1 MTSDAALS
9 IMRRIAALAAPE
21 RRAVAAIV
29 AVGLLS
35 AVFEGFGL
43 SMLIPL
49 AHVALAGSEGAA
61 VPFLGGVVGRLFGP
75 DPSILQLLGTAA
87 AILLTGL
94 AVGVA
99 NLLLST
105 RLSLRFAERLRG
117 AVFDAVLQRPVSRLE
132 GAHSGRMMNIM
143 ATESWRACDALFVA
157 ASVVVQGVAIAVL
170 AAFLVA
176 IAPLHAAVLAVL
188 TVAMALVVRRATRRM
203 HRMGLKAT
211 AANEGLTSY
220 LVDALGGL
228 RVIRGFG
235 REAFER
241 RRFARR
247 SAQVS
252 AVFLRLTILSGLVA
266 PLTQLMTIAIV
277 AALVALAAVRGDDP
291 AVLIG
296 FLAIAYRLQ
305 GRVSAAL
312 GAIAGIR
319 GYDASIRAVER
330 AIAPDCEADM
340 EGPPP
345 ASPLVRSS
353 TPPSP
358 APPFDGLTREIALE
372 HVTVRYHGAEG
383 LALREVS
390 CRFPAGAVS
399 AVAGRSGAGK
409 STLVALLLRFV
420 ALEAGR
426 VLVDG
431 VPLGEI
437 DPRLWHERIAFVEQ
451 NAFLFNASV
460 RANIGYGRLGAD
472 LEAIR
477 DAARRAQAEEF
488 VLGLERGYDTV
499 IGEGGSRLSQGQ
511 RQRIALARA
520 LLRDPDVLILDEATN
535 ALDLPTERALR
546 GALRREGRPR
556 AVIVIAHRRETIEVA
571 DRVLVLEDGA
581 VVQEGSPRELADA
594 PGPYTS
600 LYRDLEP

>member
-1 MTSDAALS
+1 M
-9 IMRRIAALAAPE
+9 
-21 RRAVAAIV
+21 
-29 AVGLLS
+29 
-35 AVFEGFGL
+35 
-43 SMLIPL
+43 
-49 AHVALAGSEGAA
+49 
-61 VPFLGGVVGRLFGP
+61 GRLFGP
-75 DPSILQLLGTAA
+75 DPSILQLLATAA
-87 AILLTGL
+87 GILLAGL

-99 NLLLST
+99 NLVLST

-117 AVFDAVLQRPVSRLE
+117 AVFDAVLRRPVSRLE
-132 GAHSGRMMNIM
+132 GASSGRMMNIM

-176 IAPLHAAVLAVL
+176 IAPLHAAVLGAL
-188 TVAMALVVRRATRRM
+188 TTAMALAIRRATRRM
-203 HRMGLKAT
+203 HRLGTKAT

-220 LVDALGGL
+220 LMGALGGL

-235 REAFER
+235 RETFER

-252 AVFLRLTILSGLVA
+252 AVFMRLTILSGLVA

-277 AALVALAAVRGDDP
+277 AALVALAVVRGDDP

-305 GRVSAAL
+305 GRVSAVL
-312 GAIAGIR
+312 GALAGIR
-319 GYDASIRAVER
+319 GYDASIREVER
-330 AIAPDCEADM
+330 AIALDPEADR
-340 EGPPP
+340 EGPPAVP
-345 ASPLVRSS
+345 SAV
-353 TPPSP
+353 PPS
-358 APPFDGLTREIALE
+358 APPALSAARAPADPAFEGLRREIALE
-372 HVTVRYHGAEG
+372 RVTVRYPGAEG
-383 LALREVS
+383 LALSEVS

-420 ALEAGR
+420 GPESGR

-431 VPLGEI
+431 VPLSEI

-472 LEAIR
+472 LDAIR
-477 DAARRAQAEEF
+477 EAARRAQADEF
-488 VLGLERGYDTV
+488 VMALERGYDTV

-511 RQRIALARA
+511 RQRVALARA

-546 GALRREGRPR
+546 GVLRREGRPR

-571 DRVLVLEDGA
+571 DRVLVLEEGV
-581 VVQEGSPRELADA
+581 VVQEGSPRELAES
-594 PGPYTS
+594 PGPYAS